1 MVDATESW
9 DEPLH
14 PERRT
19 AGPAVRVVLA
29 EAAHA
34 PGPLH
39 YLLEGEGFQV
49 LGSASDEDELT
60 RLLSQSAQPEVIVV
74 DAAVPVTTALVARE
88 YAPGSELI
96 VIWPE
101 DVVPPPS
108 ADQVLPELVFQ
119 DLGPAVQRA
128 AERNRARHPVI
139 DEPAEPELEV
149 VLDAD
154 RVELSAVAA
163 RRTAARVL
171 VGTVALI
178 ASIIVTMGVSF
189 ALEGWRA
196 SHIAAPARAPL
207 VTSSSTT
214 GLDRSSTTGSTTQ
227 VTAHPTRSTRGGC
240 TTGAQQ
246 TPNAHATGHA
256 KPRAAGCPSK
266 TGGGGGQRRG
276 WNEPGAGGSDGS
288 SNGQGSDG
296 QGSNGQGPGDHGSG
310 QGSND
315 QGSNDQGTSQGAN
328 DQGSSDQGSDDQG
341 GVQGSHSAGGQAD
354 QPPGQPVP
362 PGGDQNAD
370 PQA

>member
-1 MVDATESW
+1 MVRCGRRSAGRSDRAADRGGRRRGSRRPPGGPRRLQRHHRCSLLPEPGEDPDRDRRARLAHGRTHRRRVGRGRRARDRRTRLRAAVRGLPRRLNPGQRATAGGVARLGRRFFTRVPPLNDRLREAGWTPERATWGCPMVDATESW

-227 VTAHPTRSTRGGC
+227 VTAHP
-240 TTGAQQ
+240 
-246 TPNAHATGHA
+246 
-256 KPRAAGCPSK
+256 
-266 TGGGGGQRRG
+266 
-276 WNEPGAGGSDGS
+276 
-288 SNGQGSDG
+288 
-296 QGSNGQGPGDHGSG
+296 
-310 QGSND
+310 
-315 QGSNDQGTSQGAN
+315 
-328 DQGSSDQGSDDQG
+328 
-341 GVQGSHSAGGQAD
+341 
-354 QPPGQPVP
+354 
-362 PGGDQNAD
+362 
-370 PQA
+370 